1 MTVHEGRS
9 FAVLVKHSI
18 APVWCAATFDRS
30 RVSFQRG
37 EAAGRARRD
46 VAPGIRRRTRC
57 GAADGCAGQCKGEN
71 LSAGPCGPARGGP
84 NDSSRGEVIRCLGE
98 TQYSAGLVRCNIRS
112 VTSVFPAWR
121 GWAQG
126 ATGRRPGIRRRTRCG
141 AADGCAGQ
149 CKGES
154 LSAGPCGPARGGPN
168 DSSRGEVIRCLGEAQ
183 YSADLMR
190 RNMRSVTTVLTARRG
205 GRWHV
210 PAGLRRAATA
220 PRGGLNRRAMRGC
233 SKGKI
238 KCRAIAARRG
248 EVPITGHEGRSFTAL
263 EKTV

>member
-1 MTVHEGRS
+1 MPGLAARRGEGPMTVHEGRS

-37 EAAGRARRD
+37 EAGVRARRD
-46 VAPGIRRRTRC
+46 VA
-57 GAADGCAGQCKGEN
+57 
-71 LSAGPCGPARGGP
+71 
-84 NDSSRGEVIRCLGE
+84 
-98 TQYSAGLVRCNIRS
+98 
-112 VTSVFPAWR
+112 
-121 GWAQG
+121 
-126 ATGRRPGIRRRTRCG
+126 PGIRRRTRCG

-168 DSSRGEVIRCLGEAQ
+168 DSSRGEVIRCLGEPQ